1 MGTKQDV
8 SCISFKNGKVKT
20 ERTEAGKQKWEGRQ
34 NGMVVAWLISQ
45 KAKLGNTVTSRENQK
60 KGLYTAFKVMKEGL
74 SWWSRGWESA
84 CWCRG
89 HSFDPWSRKM
99 SHAKGQLSLCA
110 TTTEPMCHNCWNPCT
125 LEPMLHNKRSHH
137 DAHVPQE
144 KSPHLTAT
152 RKNPHAAKTHHILII
167 IIIISSAAQS
177 CPTFCDPMDCSMPG
191 FPVSISPR
199 VCPSSCPLSRWCHS
213 TISSSVIPFSS
224 HPQSFPATGSFEM
237 SQFFVSGGQS
247 IGVSAS
253 TSVLPVNIQDRFPLA
268 WTGWISLQFKGLSG
282 VFSNATVQ
290 PQPLINNF
298 KIKFWR
304 N

>member
-1 MGTKQDV
+1 MGTKEDV

-34 NGMVVAWLISQ
+34 DGMVVAWLISQ
-45 KAKLGNTVTSRENQK
+45 KAKLGNMVTSRENQK

-74 SWWSRGWESA
+74 SWQSRGWESA

-89 HSFDPWSRKM
+89 HSFNPWSRKI

-110 TTTEPMCHNCWNPCT
+110 ATTEPMCHNCWSPCT

-144 KSPHLTAT
+144 KSPHLLQLE
-152 RKNPHAAKTHHILII
+152 KTCMQQRPTTSSSS
-167 IIIISSAAQS
+167 SSAQ
-177 CPTFCDPMDCSMPG
+177 
-191 FPVSISPR
+191 
-199 VCPSSCPLSRWCHS
+199 PLSHVLLFVTPWTAACQASLSQYLPEFAQVHIHWVS
-213 TISSSVIPFSS
+213 DAIQPS
-224 HPQSFPATGSFEM
+224 HPLSSPSPPTLNL
-237 SQFFVSGGQS
+237 SQHQGLLKWVSSLHQVAIS

-253 TSVLPVNIQDRFPLA
+253 ASVLPVNIQDRFPLR
-268 WTGWISLQFKGLSG
+268 WTGWISLQSKGLSG

-298 KIKFWR
+298 KIKLWR